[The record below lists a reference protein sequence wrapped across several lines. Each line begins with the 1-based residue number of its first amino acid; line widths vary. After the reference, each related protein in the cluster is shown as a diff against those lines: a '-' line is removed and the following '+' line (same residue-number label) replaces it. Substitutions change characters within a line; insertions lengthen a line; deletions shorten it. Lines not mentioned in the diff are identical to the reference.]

1 MVNLMDSN
9 MTQEE
14 KDLLLSLLLK
24 ANEESS
30 LHIYDDE
37 GNVYSID
44 DFFIDSQ
51 ICINIKID

>member
-1 MVNLMDSN
+1 

-24 ANEESS
+24 ADEENA

-37 GNVYSID
+37 DNVYRID
-44 DFFIDSQ
+44 SLFIDSQ
-51 ICINIKID
+51 ICINVKID

>member
-1 MVNLMDSN
+1 